1 MVVKSKD
8 LHLYITNPFVFKNH
22 CNRLNGVTSI
32 PKLAFFLKFVLVCA
46 LRFKA
51 SKSRPPEDMCG
62 AIATD
67 VGKDL

>member
-1 MVVKSKD
+1 MTLSMGD
-8 LHLYITNPFVFKNH
+8 DQPI
-22 CNRLNGVTSI
+22 
-32 PKLAFFLKFVLVCA
+32 FLKFALVFA